1 MYNMFL
7 CVCNM
12 WNRYKYY
19 KIVYYIYQIRMKNSL
34 YVWSGRIVTSI
45 KIDDDG
51 GVNDFENA
59 IQNENNFIELNL
71 VSWTHRISGQLTT

>member
-1 MYNMFL
+1 MYNMCL
-7 CVCNM
+7 CVCKM

-34 YVWSGRIVTSI
+34 YVWSGQIVTSI

-51 GVNDFENA
+51 GVTDFENA
-59 IQNENNFIELNL
+59 IENESNFIELNFA
-71 VSWTHRISGQLTT
+71 SWTHRISGQLTT